1 MGLIKSGIKWG
12 TIGYVAH
19 QGFKAVGE
27 NKQSHQQ
34 QQQAPLPRD
43 QPPSYYPQ
51 QGQQGQ
57 RFQDASG
64 YLHQSWCN
72 GQCGHHCNY

>member
-12 TIGYVAH
+12 SIGYIAH
-19 QGFKAVGE
+19 QGFKAVDS

-34 QQQAPLPRD
+34 QPMPQ
-43 QPPSYYPQ
+43 QPPVYYPQ

-57 RFQDASG
+57 QFRDVSG

-72 GQCGHHCNY
+72 GQCGHHCNP